1 MFLVGGGGAASSR
14 FAGSSGFFTHQ
25 TNDISQHESLFFDIT
40 IGDGGSSCCPSPVQ
54 YNTVQYSGKPTT
66 VSWAQQEG
74 GQVIRKLS
82 ARGGEGAGGAGW
94 SGVTGE
100 IGGYNGGYGTYEL
113 LPSFCQ
119 VNLTPGQAG
128 YGQAD
133 GNGAGGVIVDGQKP
147 FRSAFWDGEG
157 YGAGGGVDG
166 RSGYPGVVVLV
177 LCEPHNPV
185 ELDQYDYEGSVIWD
199 YDNIPL

>member
-1 MFLVGGGGAASSR
+1 MFLVGGGGAADSST
-14 FAGSSGFFTHQ
+14 AGSSGFFTYQ
-25 TNDISQHESLFFDIT
+25 TNDVSQHESLFFDIT
-40 IGDGGSSCCPSPVQ
+40 IGDGGRTDGAC
-54 YNTVQYSGKPTT
+54 GKPTT

-94 SGVTGE
+94 SR
-100 IGGYNGGYGTYEL
+100 IGGYNGGYGTNEP

-199 YDNIPL
+199 YDNIPM